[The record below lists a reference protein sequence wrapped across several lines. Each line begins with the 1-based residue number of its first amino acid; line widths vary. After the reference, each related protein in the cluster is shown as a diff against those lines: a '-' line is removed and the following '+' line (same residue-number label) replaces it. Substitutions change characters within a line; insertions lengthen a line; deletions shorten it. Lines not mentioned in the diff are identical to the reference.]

1 MYVLLTSLALL
12 FIIAL
17 VAGIVRNIV
26 LEHRPE
32 RGETDSLPSI
42 KQPRPDG
49 CCGKHEVCEK
59 DELLAASLRGKADYY
74 EDEEL
79 DAYGGTP
86 SDAYTP
92 EQVEEFRHVLYTMR
106 PEEVG
111 GWLRSLQLRGVEV
124 PDGLKDEVLLLLED

>member
-1 MYVLLTSLALL
+1 MYVLLASLALL
-12 FIIAL
+12 FVVVLMAE
-17 VAGIVRNIV
+17 IVRSTAPRR
-26 LEHRPE
+26 RPE
-32 RGETDSLPSI
+32 GGEAAGRPSI

-49 CCGKHEVCEK
+49 CCGEHEVCEK

-79 DAYGGTP
+79 DAYAGIS

-92 EQVEEFRHVLYTMR
+92 EQTEEFRLVLYTMR
-106 PEEVG
+106 PGEVG